1 MLFSPHARLVSPR
14 CVAVL
19 AATLLL
25 CGLTAPSRG
34 QVDTASVSGS
44 VADST
49 NAYLPGASIVL
60 ENTSTGTEQATTTNK
75 DGAFNLVGVLPGHYQ
90 LLVSAKSFAD
100 MKLENIVLNVG
111 DQRTIEVKL
120 HAGAAASITVD
131 ASGQTLNTTDA
142 SVSTVIDRKFVEN
155 IPLNGRSFQDLI
167 SLTPGVVTQSP
178 QTPGQAIGAS
188 GDFSVNGQR
197 TESNYYTVDG
207 VTANTNG
214 GNGSGTGNASAGG
227 SIGASTALGTT
238 QSLISVDALQE
249 FRVESSTYSAEYGH
263 SPGGQFALVTRSGTN
278 VFHGT
283 VFDYLRNNFFDAN
296 NWFNDHYGDPQ
307 PALRQNDFGGTLGGP
322 VRIPKLYNGKD
333 QTFFFGSYE
342 GLRLDQPTAATIQYV
357 PDLFLRRQAVPAIQP
372 ILNAFPVP
380 NGVDYGSA
388 ANPSLAQFIE
398 SYSSPS
404 TIDSTS
410 IRVDHVISPKLSV
423 FFRFGDTPSSTAARQ
438 YFALDTITSNA
449 TTYTLGATAQLSRG
463 MTDEFR
469 LGYARSDS
477 SDIGVTDNFGGATP
491 TNLTSDLGG
500 NSSVTAI
507 PEIIIYYSAIGES
520 FMAPLYGLNVG
531 RQWNLVDTLNLS
543 RGHHNVKIGI
553 DYRHIKSPLSPPS
566 HLFLT
571 EFLETQTVLSG
582 TPNLSEIESEKS
594 ATPLFNETALYVQ
607 DEWRLH
613 PGLTIALG
621 LRWEVDPPPTEQHG
635 DDAYTLRGNVGDP
648 ATLSLA
654 PQGTPLWRTDWYN
667 FAPRLGVTWSP
678 RSRPGRETVVRAGG
692 GVFFDTANE
701 VAAEGYSEFG
711 FRASK
716 LYFGVPIPFTTNELN
731 VPISTTPPYTAGIIV
746 AYPSHLQLP
755 YTLEW
760 NTSIQ
765 QALGKNEAITISY
778 VGSSGRRL
786 IGLQELDSLTS
797 INPNFGDVDY
807 LANGITSN
815 YQALQTQFQRTVA
828 RGIQALASYTWSHSI
843 DFGSNVSELPLQR
856 GNSDFDVRNNLQG
869 GISWDLPTIES
880 ARLTNILLN
889 RWGLD
894 ARLNVRSG
902 FPVTLEGNEIVDPTT
917 GSLEFGEL
925 NLVPGEPTYVYGNQY
940 PGGRAINKAAFSL
953 PASGIQGNAP
963 RNFVRGFGTTQ
974 LNLAARR
981 EFRLHDDLALQFR
994 AEAFNILNHPIFGL
1008 VDPTYTDLLFG
1019 QATAT
1024 LNSSLGTLASQYQQG
1039 GPRSMQFALKLH
1051 F

>member
-1 MLFSPHARLVSPR
+1 MLFSPHVRLVLPR
-14 CVAVL
+14 CVAVF

-25 CGLTAPSRG
+25 CGLFAPLRG

-44 VADST
+44 VVDST

-60 ENTSTGTEQATTTNK
+60 ENTSTGTEQTTTTNK
-75 DGAFNLVGVLPGHYQ
+75 DGAFNLVGVLPRHYQ
-90 LLVSAKSFAD
+90 LLVSAKSFANTT
-100 MKLENIVLNVG
+100 LQNIVLNVG
-111 DQRTIEVKL
+111 DQRSLQIKL
-120 HAGAAASITVD
+120 QAGNLAQAVTVN

-167 SLTPGVVTQSP
+167 SMTPGVVTQSP
-178 QTPGQAIGAS
+178 QTSGQTPGQV

-197 TESNYYTVDG
+197 TESNYYTIDG
-207 VTANTNG
+207 VTANT
-214 GNGSGTGNASAGG
+214 SAGHAG
-227 SIGASTALGTT
+227 EGASTGGTLGASTALGTT

-278 VFHGT
+278 AFHGT

-296 NWFNDHYGDPQ
+296 NWFNDHYGDSQ

-333 QTFFFGSYE
+333 RTFLFVSYE
-342 GLRLDQPTAATIQYV
+342 GLRLDQPAAAAVQYV
-357 PDLFLRRQAVPAIQP
+357 PDLFLRQQTAPAIQP
-372 ILNAFPVP
+372 ILNAFPLP
-380 NGVDYGSA
+380 NGIDYGTS

-398 SYSSPS
+398 PFSLPSS
-404 TIDSTS
+404 IDSTS
-410 IRVDHVISPKLSV
+410 IRLDQVVSPKLSV

-438 YFALDTITSNA
+438 DFARDTTTSNA
-449 TTYTLGATAQLSRG
+449 TTYTLGATSQLSHSV
-463 MTDEFR
+463 TDEFR

-477 SDIGVTDNFGGATP
+477 SDIGVLDNFGGATP
-491 TNLTSDLGG
+491 VNLGTALGASSSVAFEPDIVIDIAGIGFSDLEPFYGK
-500 NSSVTAI
+500 NSS
-507 PEIIIYYSAIGES
+507 
-520 FMAPLYGLNVG
+520 
-531 RQWNLVDTLNLS
+531 RQWNLADTLNLS
-543 RGHHNVKIGI
+543 LGRHTLKFGV
-553 DYRHIKSPLSPPS
+553 DYRHIKSPITPAGLEAYTEWTSATELQKNTTALS
-566 HLFLT
+566 F
-571 EFLETQTVLSG
+571 
-582 TPNLSEIESEKS
+582 IESFKG
-594 ATPLFNETALYVQ
+594 ATPLFNETALYIQ

-613 PGLTIALG
+613 PRLSISLG

-635 DDAYTLRGNVGDP
+635 DDAYTLLGNIGDP
-648 ATLSLA
+648 ASLSLA
-654 PQGTPLWRTDWYN
+654 PQGTPLWRTDWYD
-667 FAPRLGVTWSP
+667 FAPRLGVAWTP
-678 RSRPGRETVVRAGG
+678 RNRPGAETVLRAGG

-701 VAAEGYSEFG
+701 IAAEGYETFG
-711 FRASK
+711 FSAYTESIGRALPYTAS
-716 LYFGVPIPFTTNELN
+716 ELT
-731 VPISTTPPYTAGIIV
+731 VPISTTPPYTSGIPV
-746 AYPSHLQLP
+746 AFPSHLQLP

-760 NTSIQ
+760 NASIQ
-765 QALGKNEAITISY
+765 QALGKSQTFTISY
-778 VGSSGRRL
+778 VGSNGRRL
-786 IGLQELDSLTS
+786 IGLQELSLTS
-797 INPNFGDVDY
+797 LNPNFGNVDY
-807 LANGITSN
+807 FPNGITSN

-828 RGIQALASYTWSHSI
+828 KGIQALASYTWSHSI
-843 DFGSNVSELPLQR
+843 DFGSSVSELPLQR

-869 GISWDLPTIES
+869 GISWDLPTIDR
-880 ARLTNILLN
+880 AAFVNILSN
-889 RWGLD
+889 GWGLD

-902 FPVTLEGNEIVDPTT
+902 FPVTLEGNEIVDPAT
-917 GSLEFGEL
+917 GSIEFGEL

-940 PGGRAINKAAFSL
+940 PGGKAINKAAFSL
-953 PASGIQGNAP
+953 PATGLSGDAP
-963 RNFVRGFGTTQ
+963 RNFVRGFGATQ

-981 EFRLHDDLALQFR
+981 EFCLHRDLALQFR
-994 AEAFNILNHPIFGL
+994 AEAFNILNHPNFGL